1 MKYWLSFKN
10 LDVDDRF
17 SYYSKLFLIYLIS
30 HGGIFI
36 IPNAIFW
43 DDWCIFYVNKENLF
57 DIFSQAGSMFN
68 LGGYLHSILSPI
80 GPWVYKCLTFVL
92 MFAAGFTLDKI
103 LIRNNKFNKS
113 ERFLIVLFF
122 LILPFNTAR
131 VTAICFPYT
140 VCYLLFFLGWLLFDK
155 KRILSLSLFFISFNT
170 NSLLVF
176 YILPF
181 IESFL
186 RSSNWKFSINKFTLF
201 CLQKFDFLLIPFV
214 YLGVKLYFF
223 KPYGSYLH
231 YNEVNNIIGAIKAPL
246 KFFIELTQVSTP
258 IFFTILLSIFFLKF
272 FRILKL
278 YPQTVS
284 RKNAFI
290 ISIVG
295 FFILYIGVFPYAVVH
310 CYPSFF
316 EWSSRHQLLLPLGSS
331 VVILSIWIRLGVQC
345 RILFI
350 SILLSV
356 AVLYNIS
363 TYKDYYYDWR
373 KQSYILKLI
382 KKNELIRNSNLI
394 VFNDLTLPFNIWNRI
409 YRFYEWNGLLKLA
422 FNDEKRFGINKN
434 DLIIFKNG
442 DLLDFNDSS
451 HYKASEFDF
460 TSSQLK
466 AVNVTIIP
474 EVSYNRFLLS
484 KEPFS
489 IIVQD
494 FNYVKE

>member
-1 MKYWLSFKN
+1 MKYCLPLNN
-10 LDVDDRF
+10 LDKDDSF
-17 SYYSKLFLIYLIS
+17 HYYFKLFLIYLIS

-43 DDWCIFYVNKENLF
+43 DDWCIFYVSKETLL
-57 DIFSQAGSMFN
+57 DIFSKAGSMFN
-68 LGGYLHSILSPI
+68 LGGYLHSILSPL
-80 GPWVYKCLTFVL
+80 GPWIYKYLTFIL

-122 LILPFNTAR
+122 LIIPFNTAR

-155 KRILSLSLFFISFNT
+155 KRILSLSLFFLSFNT

-186 RSSNWKFSINKFTLF
+186 RSSNWKFNIKIFTLF
-201 CLQKFDFLLIPFV
+201 CLQKFDFLLIPFIFF
-214 YLGVKLYFF
+214 GIKLFF
-223 KPYGSYLH
+223 YKPYGSYLH
-231 YNEVNNIIGAIKAPL
+231 YNEVDNIIGTIKAPL
-246 KFFIELTQVSTP
+246 KIFIEITQVSTP
-258 IFFTILLSIFFLKF
+258 IFFTILLSILFLKF
-272 FRILKL
+272 IRILKP
-278 YPQTVS
+278 YPQAIS
-284 RKNAFI
+284 RKNVFTIFI
-290 ISIVG
+290 IG
-295 FFILYIGVFPYAVVH
+295 LLLLYIGVFPYAVVG

-316 EWSSRHQLLLPLGSS
+316 EWTSRHQLLLPLGFS

-345 RILFI
+345 RNLFI
-350 SILLSV
+350 SIVLSV
-356 AVLYNIS
+356 SVLYNFL

-373 KQSYILKLI
+373 KQLQIIKLI
-382 KKNELIRNSNLI
+382 ENNEYIRNSNLI
-394 VFNDLTLPFNIWNRI
+394 IFNDLSLPFNIWNRI
-409 YRFYEWNGLLKLA
+409 YRFSEWNGLLKLA

-434 DLIIFKNG
+434 ELNNFKNG
-442 DLLDFNDSS
+442 NFIDFNDSF
-451 HYKASEFDF
+451 HYNASDFEF
-460 TSSQLK
+460 TNTQLK

-474 EVSYNRFLLS
+474 EVSYNRYLLA

-494 FNYVKE
+494 ANYVNE